1 MIIFIL
7 ILVLAIL
14 STLIVLELISWSV
27 YGWFADESELDS
39 FFGKHFA
46 DYELNSI
53 NRNMFYGDNLP
64 YIA

>member
-53 NRNMFYGDNLP
+53 RL
-64 YIA
+64 